1 LHRWKVFAAAALLAV
16 AALHVTTI
24 PQTFWEYDEHLFA
37 MGVEHFQPLVHH
49 PPPPGSP
56 LFIAFTKVVAIF
68 TKDVFTALIATSL
81 LALVAGL
88 IAFTGAFRA
97 ISGSNATAVLA
108 TALLYVSPAVLV
120 SATLPQSDAGA
131 LALYGFAI
139 WACTRGNPIAA
150 GIACAAAIGWRPQF
164 SIAVAPMLLTTIVL
178 MRTWRDRAI
187 AVATFALGCLGWFV
201 PLVLATGG
209 PQAFWKWLFGQ
220 AAYYAA
226 HDADLS
232 RSGYSPAQL
241 AVRFVAHPWGPKW
254 LAIPVLLLAT
264 YSSYRSYKSYKSYAP
279 LAVGC
284 LTYLAFAIATMD
296 PADAVR
302 YAIPSLPLIALLAGR
317 WWWFVPLYAIG
328 AYWYASPL
336 IRTRA
341 TSVAPPT
348 AAIRWIEANV
358 PRNAIVVYDAPL
370 RPHAEN
376 LLRGWRT
383 TRSSEDMSAPMV
395 LLADGEQGDAKG
407 VTFRWPDTDAY
418 RKLTRQHYGA
428 VSVIPVPPEERF
440 RVIEGVF
447 PSERTRDGK
456 AWRWIAARGV
466 IELPD
471 LGATHARFVFRAPPE
486 YPLDTNTIRVNN
498 TTVTLRR
505 DSTAEVIVPLTER
518 RITINPERS
527 FVPADVPG
535 ANNHDQRTLSVM
547 LIRVEQQTHPPQT
560 R

>member
-1 LHRWKVFAAAALLAV
+1 LIRSKLLAAAALLAV
-16 AALHVTTI
+16 AAIHFTTI

-37 MGVEHFQPLVHH
+37 MGVERFEPLLHH

-56 LFIAFTKVVAIF
+56 LFIAFAKVVAIF
-68 TKDVFTALIATSL
+68 TNDVFDALIITSL

-88 IAFTGAFRA
+88 IAFTGAFRE
-97 ISGSNATAVLA
+97 ISGSNATAVA
-108 TALLYVSPAVLV
+108 AASLLYLSPAVLV
-120 SATLPQSDAGA
+120 SGTLPQSDAGA

-139 WACTRGNPIAA
+139 WACARGNPIAA

-164 SIAVAPMLLTTIVL
+164 SIAIVPMFFTYVV
-178 MRTWRDRAI
+178 MQRAWRAVVVFAI
-187 AVATFALGCLGWFV
+187 ACLAWFI
-201 PLVLATGG
+201 PLVVATGG
-209 PQAFWKWLFGQ
+209 PQAFWEWLFGQ

-232 RSGYSPAQL
+232 RSGWSPAQL
-241 AVRFVAHPWGPKW
+241 ALRFAAHPWGPKW

-264 YSSYRSYKSYKSYAP
+264 YSSYKCYRSYKSYAP

-284 LTYLAFAIATMD
+284 LVYLAFAIATMD

-317 WWWFVPLYAIG
+317 WWWFVPLYALG
-328 AYWYASPL
+328 AYWYASPV

-348 AAIRWIEANV
+348 AAIHWIEANV
-358 PRNAIVVYDAPL
+358 PRNAVVVYDAPL
-370 RPHAEN
+370 RPHAEHM
-376 LLRGWRT
+376 LRGWRT
-383 TRSSEDMSAPMV
+383 ARSSDDMSAPMV
-395 LLADGEQGDAKG
+395 LLADGERGDAKG

-428 VSVIPVPPEERF
+428 VSVIPVPPEQRF

-447 PSERTRDGK
+447 APERTRDGK
-456 AWRWIAARGV
+456 AWQWISARGV
-466 IELPD
+466 LELPD

-486 YPLDTNTIRVNN
+486 YPLESNTIRVDGASV
-498 TTVTLRR
+498 TVRR
-505 DSTAEVIVPLTER
+505 DSTAEVIVPLTQR
-518 RITINPERS
+518 RITIKPERS
-527 FVPADVPG
+527 FVPANVRG
-535 ANNHDQRTLSVM
+535 ANNRDQRTLSVM
-547 LIRVEQQTHPPQT
+547 LIRVEQLTRPTQT